1 MRIIL
6 DSFSNDIILRIV
18 KKGLLTNGKHYS

>member
-18 KKGLLTNGKHYS
+18 KKSLLINGKHYS